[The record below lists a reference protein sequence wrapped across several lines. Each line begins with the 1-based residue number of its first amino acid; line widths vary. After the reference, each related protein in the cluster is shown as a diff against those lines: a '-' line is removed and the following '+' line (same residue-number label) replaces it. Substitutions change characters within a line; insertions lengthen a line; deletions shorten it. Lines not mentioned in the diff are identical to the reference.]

1 MTIYLLLILGFVL
14 LIKGAAFLV
23 DGSSAIARRMK
34 VSDLLIGLTIVAFGT
49 STPELFVNLIASV
62 KGTSAIAIGNVI
74 GSNIFNILL
83 ILGISSIIFPLVVTK
98 GTVWKE
104 IPLTFV
110 AAALPGLMAYK
121 PLFLRGSLSGISRIE
136 GVILLAFFGLFTYY
150 VLKMALRAGGTD
162 SSPADG
168 PQHSVRKSLLLIFG
182 GFAALFVGAKLVVD
196 AAVSLAQS
204 FGVSESLIGLTIVAA
219 GTSLPELATSVVAAA
234 KKNCDIAVGNVVGS
248 NIFNIFF
255 ILGISSCIRPMQFQ
269 PGNNVDIGVA
279 TLASLLLFIFMFSG
293 KKGVLDRWEGLVL
306 LGLYVSYIGFLIARG

>member
-1 MTIYLLLILGFVL
+1 MTTYLLLILGFVL
-14 LIKGAAFLV
+14 LIKGADFLV
-23 DGSSAIARRMK
+23 DGSSAIARRLK

-62 KGTSAIAIGNVI
+62 KGTSAIAIGNIV

-110 AAALPGLMAYK
+110 AAALLGIMALK
-121 PLFLRGSLSGISRIE
+121 PAIVRGGISGISRIE
-136 GVILLAFFGLFTYY
+136 GLILLAFFGLFTYY
-150 VLKMALRAGGTD
+150 VLKMARQTDNTD
-162 SSPADG
+162 STPAG
-168 PQHSVRKSLLLIFG
+168 EPQRTVTKSLLFIFG
-182 GFAALFVGAKLVVD
+182 GFVTLFVGAKLVVD
-196 AAVSLAQS
+196 AAVNLAQS
-204 FGVSESLIGLTIVAA
+204 FGVSESLIGLTIVAV

-255 ILGISSCIRPMQFQ
+255 ILGISSCIHPMQFQ
-269 PGNNVDIGVA
+269 PGNYVDIGVA
-279 TLASLLLFIFMFSG
+279 ALASLLLFVFMFTG
-293 KKGVLDRWEGLVL
+293 RKGSLDRWEGVL
-306 LGLYVSYIGFLIARG
+306 FVGSYVIYIAYLIIQG